1 MSFKKIATFLKPD
14 CFCKK
19 VSDIEIEK
27 LTRSGIKGLILDVDN
42 TLISRKSLYLSK
54 DVFGWVNRAQ
64 NYFKIIILS
73 NNSESKILRVAKPL
87 NIQYIPW
94 TLKPLTFFY
103 KLALLRLE
111 LNANEVCVIGDQ
123 VFTDILGGKLI
134 GAKAIYVEPIN
145 EKEDS
150 GWTRFV
156 RLFEKK
162 LLKKW
167 KVEI

>member
-1 MSFKKIATFLKPD
+1 M
-14 CFCKK
+14 
-19 VSDIEIEK
+19 DIETI
-27 LTRSGIKGLILDVDN
+27 
-42 TLISRKSLYLSK
+42 
-54 DVFGWVNRAQ
+54 
-64 NYFKIIILS
+64 
-73 NNSESKILRVAKPL
+73 
-87 NIQYIPW
+87 NI
-94 TLKPLTFFY
+94 FY
-103 KLALLRLE
+103 KLALLRLG

>member
-1 MSFKKIATFLKPD
+1 MFFKRITEFLKPD
-14 CFCKK
+14 CFCKR
-19 VSDIEIEK
+19 VSDIEIKK
-27 LTRSGIKGLILDVDN
+27 LARSGIKGLILDVDN
-42 TLISRKSLYLSK
+42 TLISRKSVKLSK
-54 DVFGWVNRAQ
+54 DVFDWVNKAQ
-64 NYFKIIILS
+64 HYFKIIILS

-111 LNANEVCVIGDQ
+111 LTANEVCVIGDQ
-123 VFTDILGGKLI
+123 VFTDIMGGKLI
-134 GAKAIYVEPIN
+134 GAKAIYVKPIN

-162 LLKKW
+162 LLKQW